1 MPGHLTG
8 RKKENSLQEQVQWNG
23 HKENKRG
30 RESSEKGQLWDK
42 PTGISYARSIINFLF
57 IATEYNNNIVSEM
70 KLNGIL

>member
-1 MPGHLTG
+1 MG
-8 RKKENSLQEQVQWNG
+8 
-23 HKENKRG
+23 
-30 RESSEKGQLWDK
+30 SEKGQHWDK

>member
-8 RKKENSLQEQVQWNG
+8 SKKENSLQWNG

-30 RESSEKGQLWDK
+30 RVSSEKGQLWDK

>member
-8 RKKENSLQEQVQWNG
+8 RKKENSLQEQTQWNG
-23 HKENKRG
+23 QKESQRG
-30 RESSEKGQLWDK
+30 SVGLEKGQLRDK